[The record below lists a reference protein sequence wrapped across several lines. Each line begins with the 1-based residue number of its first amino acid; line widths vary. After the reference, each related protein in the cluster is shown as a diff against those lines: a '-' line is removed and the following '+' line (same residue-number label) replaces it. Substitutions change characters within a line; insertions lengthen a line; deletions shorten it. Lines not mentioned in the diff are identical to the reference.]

1 MATRRCQKWHL
12 GRAPLEH
19 VLSALLNM
27 MPKLEFKRSLQ
38 KILSQKTGMG
48 KHARCSCLGGHKTRQ
63 SEKLS
68 VENCDT
74 MVTEE

>member
-1 MATRRCQKWHL
+1 
-12 GRAPLEH
+12 
-19 VLSALLNM
+19 M